1 MVIEA
6 LIGTI
11 PVFAAVK
18 AVMSPVPVDARPM
31 ATLSLV
37 HVKVAPGPTGL
48 ETGVNGA
55 ATLLQKVWFG
65 IGLIVGVGFTVME
78 YVKGVPVQALAVGVI
93 VMEALIGEIPAL
105 EAVKAGIFPVPLAA
119 RPINVLLLVQEKV
132 VPAPTGLLTGVI
144 GAPIVLQ

>member
-37 HVKVAPGPTGL
+37 HVKVVPGPTGL